1 MIARKCQRF
10 NKRMREPGSHSCV
23 AMRIYS
29 VGDSEIAR
37 KQSCDKKPKENSAC
51 RPRPEDQIRG
61 ADFSASC
68 NRVQAISS
76 SEGANQSPQAGRR
89 RVNNATFRLYWG
101 TLVPVNSRYVSAPYA
116 NNGSD
121 ETDLLVSSAARH
133 AFRVFDV
140 GPGIANEHVAIRHLD
155 RGKRLG
161 IKRRIGRQQT
171 VEAEDVGGDRI
182 DVVVA

>member
-1 MIARKCQRF
+1 MIARKCHRF
-10 NKRMREPGSHSCV
+10 NKRMRGSGSHSCA

-37 KQSCDKKPKENSAC
+37 KQSCDKKPKEHSAC
-51 RPRPEDQIRG
+51 PPRPEDQIRG

-68 NRVQAISS
+68 NRVQAIGC

-101 TLVPVNSRYVSAPYA
+101 TLAPVNSRYVSAPYA

-121 ETDLLVSSAARH
+121 ETGLLVSSARH

-140 GPGIANEHVAIRHLD
+140 GPWIANEHVAIRHLD

-161 IKRRIGRQQT
+161 IKHRIGWQQT